1 MKELTILTREQIYG
15 KDRLEIFEKYGEE
28 SAITDYAIL
37 QGGYYHYN
45 NFTKEGKE
53 LKNRTG
59 WYWTKTEYEKTSYEK
74 KVIIIDDSGE
84 ERCSGIFKRNVGIR
98 PIVSFS
104 EIKNKINSY
113 KINKFGVKEVEYG
126 EYPQTIVSEEAS
138 KNLNHAL
145 SRNLLKETGKTYT
158 GDLAQIT
165 NVTAPFTE
173 KKYKEYEICG
183 TKYVLFDDFKNYNV
197 DRKLSD
203 GRTIEEFKQYWLEVE
218 PIKWLVDE
226 EKDIAITKNIIAAG
240 IPFSNKIEYE
250 GNFDKTDIKEY
261 IDKYLIKEIVSRKNK
276 REQTVKDIK
285 KENLYEFNYDEVSE
299 EEIIKGA
306 IESNISVFLHGRSS
320 EGKSARVKQIDPN
333 CVIIYLRNATPESL
347 NGKSVYN
354 QETGEMIDIKPTWLK
369 KLENIC
375 EKEPDKNH
383 IVFFDEI
390 TNALPSIQ
398 GIAFNIVLDKEVNGM
413 WKLPDNA
420 RIVAAGNEM
429 NDSLAANQL
438 AEPLFNRFAHVYIET
453 TVDKWLEW
461 ASKNNIH
468 PAIYAYIAYR
478 KDDALRSKYNGE
490 KPNADPRKWEMA
502 SNILYKTRRPEMLR
516 ALLGTDITNEFIWF
530 TKQKVITL
538 EDILNDNYSE
548 EDLNLNTGEKYMT
561 VVGLLN
567 AKEEDYQ
574 KVLEFLKKLG
584 NEFISIFNTLW
595 TKDNE
600 ERLEII
606 AESKQDIKKKIRK
619 I

>member
-1 MKELTILTREQIYG
+1 MNNFDFLTLSEVLG
-15 KDRLEIFEKYGEE
+15 KDKLQIFEKCGTRCMV
-28 SAITDYAIL
+28 TDFSIL
-37 QGGYYHYN
+37 LGCNYMSIPGN
-45 NFTKEGKE
+45 ETDKA
-53 LKNRTG
+53 G
-59 WYWTKTEYEKTSYEK
+59 WWWTKTRFNELE
-74 KVIIIDDSGE
+74 VM
-84 ERCSGIFKRNVGIR
+84 GITINGTEGIVYQDESR
-98 PIVSFS
+98 ICIRTAINYSKI
-104 EIKNKINSY
+104 EMYAKNKKTNQH
-113 KINKFGVKEVEYG
+113 GVLEVEYG
-126 EYPQTIVSEEAS
+126 EYPQTIASEEIS
-138 KNLNHAL
+138 KAL
-145 SRNLLKETGKTYT
+145 EYAYNKESLKQTGKTYT
-158 GDLAQIT
+158 SYPQIDS
-165 NVTAPFTE
+165 NYKKNLIP
-173 KKYKEYEICG
+173 KKYFEYEFSG
-183 TKYVLFDDFKNYNV
+183 KKYIRIVNSKIIYGKELSNG
-197 DRKLSD
+197 RK
-203 GRTIEEFKQYWLEVE
+203 IEIDEPYWIEVE
-218 PIKWLVDE
+218 PIKWLIDE
-226 EKDIAITKNIIAAG
+226 KTNKAITEKLILTGIDFNTISDTKGNFEETDIYKFMEKYLCKEIIELDKNNKNKNI
-240 IPFSNKIEYE
+240 SKINQY
-250 GNFDKTDIKEY
+250 NFDY
-261 IDKYLIKEIVSRKNK
+261 S
-276 REQTVKDIK
+276 Q
-285 KENLYEFNYDEVSE
+285 VSE

-306 IESNISVFLHGRSS
+306 IESNISVFLHGKSS
-320 EGKSARVKQIDPN
+320 EGKSARVKQIDN
-333 CVIIYLRNATPESL
+333 DCVIIYLRNATPESL

-354 QETGEMIDIKPTWLK
+354 AETGEMIDIKPTWLK

-438 AEPLFNRFAHVYIET
+438 AEPLFNRFTHVYIET

-478 KDDALRSKYNGE
+478 KDEALRSKYNGE

-502 SNILYKTRRPEMLR
+502 SNMLYKIGKPEMLR
-516 ALLGTDITNEFIWF
+516 SLLGTDITNEFIWF

-538 EDILNDNYSE
+538 EDVLNDNYTE

-567 AKEEDYQ
+567 AKEEDYPN
-574 KVLEFLKKLG
+574 VLEFLKKLG
-584 NEFISIFNTLW
+584 DEFISIFNSLW